1 MSFGI
6 RTPMKSK
13 LTSMQAV
20 QYRQEQEN
28 PTLSSTT
35 VDSTSST
42 EPKLGSL
49 YDNDDHNKQQNSL
62 LSSKVNSKPQTDITP
77 SGGLSIKL
85 TGNGDLF

>member
-20 QYRQEQEN
+20 QYRQEHEN

-49 YDNDDHNKQQNSL
+49 YDNDDHNNHLFVAVFL
-62 LSSKVNSKPQTDITP
+62 LKKF
-77 SGGLSIKL
+77 LE
-85 TGNGDLF
+85 LFFSFFLDMDE